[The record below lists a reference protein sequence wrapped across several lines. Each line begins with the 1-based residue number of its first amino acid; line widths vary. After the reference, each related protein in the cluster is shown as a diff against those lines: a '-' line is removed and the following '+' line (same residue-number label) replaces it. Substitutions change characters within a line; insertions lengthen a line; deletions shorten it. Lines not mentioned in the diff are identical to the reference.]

1 MLGTVVNFFAVLVG
15 GSIGVFFKKS
25 LPENYKEIVMNIL
38 AMSVVVVGIQMAI
51 TSKNFLVV
59 ILSLVLGGITG
70 EFLGI
75 EKGLN
80 TFGQKLEK
88 RFSESGGEFSRG
100 FVYATLVFCVGAM
113 AIMGSIEDGL
123 KGNHQILFIKSLL
136 DGISSIIFAATLGKG
151 VIFSAFPVLIYQG
164 TISLF
169 AGLIK
174 GFLTP
179 TIITELTAAGG
190 ILIIGIGTNM
200 LNLTKLKIGNYL
212 PALLFVFFIEPL
224 LRFLI

>member
-1 MLGTVVNFFAVLVG
+1 MLGTIVNFIAILLG

-38 AMSVVVVGIQMAI
+38 ALSVVVVGIQMAI

-59 ILSLVLGGITG
+59 ILSLVLGGLVG

-80 TFGQKLEK
+80 SLGQKLEK
-88 RFSESGGEFSRG
+88 RFSESGGDFARG

-113 AIMGSIEDGL
+113 AIMGAIEDGL
-123 KGNHQILFIKSLL
+123 NNNHQILFIKSLL

-164 TISLF
+164 SISLF

-179 TIITELTAAGG
+179 AIVNELTATGG

-212 PALLFVFFIEPL
+212 PALIFVFVFEPA
-224 LRFLI
+224 LRFLS